1 MESAAIFFFNIIKS
15 CGAISIYFYAFPIS
29 GGLLNLG
36 GLQRKGIAK
45 NRILSLIIRTN
56 KSANFMQEKLRA
68 EKILIET
75 QAL

>member
-1 MESAAIFFFNIIKS
+1 MESAVIFFFLILLRV
-15 CGAISIYFYAFPIS
+15 AAQYQSIFTAFPIS

-36 GLQRKGIAK
+36 GLQRKRIAK
-45 NRILSLIIRTN
+45 NRILSLITN
-56 KSANFMQEKLRA
+56 KRANFMQEKLRA

>member
-15 CGAISIYFYAFPIS
+15 CGAISIYFYRVSDKRGPFKF
-29 GGLLNLG
+29 GR
-36 GLQRKGIAK
+36 LQRKRIAK

-56 KSANFMQEKLRA
+56 KRANFMQEKLRA